1 MNIVVKAI
9 TRALLVSQILFVDL
23 KLCYMYP
30 IMHAQKSQIATRVL
44 LGRPM
49 GVNRKNCHISCEAM
63 DPSLSTQVTA
73 LPTFYDD
80 GHT

>member
-44 LGRPM
+44 LGRPV
-49 GVNRKNCHISCEAM
+49 GVNRKNCHISHG
-63 DPSLSTQVTA
+63 PITI
-73 LPTFYDD
+73 
-80 GHT
+80 HTSHSSAYFL